1 MIYARFVLFNYRL
14 IVANFLIYDLIAT
27 TSAAN
32 AATPLPA
39 IFMTHKTD
47 APLGSVNASND
58 LLLQSPPLPPLPVPV
73 PALMTMME
81 RAKTTSA
88 SSAPSDQPLP
98 AKSVRRLSRPKRYL
112 SFPEG
117 SSFTVC
123 VTVTLDIDSQ
133 PRSSLSP
140 LSSSNISDFLHFSL
154 LRLLYAS
161 QWASLAILT
170 MPTIVTVLIGAWP
183 TICPT
188 IRGSCRACT
197 ASHGI
202 PYLRL
207 FYAVAP
213 GVLSIRILKQS
224 LISNT

>member
-1 MIYARFVLFNYRL
+1 MIYARLVLFNYRL

-58 LLLQSPPLPPLPVPV
+58 LLPPSPLPVPL
-73 PALMTMME
+73 PPLMTMME

-88 SSAPSDQPLP
+88 SSAPSDQTLP

-123 VTVTLDIDSQ
+123 VTVTLVI
-133 PRSSLSP
+133 PLASP
-140 LSSSNISDFLHFSL
+140 HPL
-154 LRLLYAS
+154 
-161 QWASLAILT
+161 
-170 MPTIVTVLIGAWP
+170 IVL
-183 TICPT
+183 
-188 IRGSCRACT
+188 CRPSRRVT
-197 ASHGI
+197 
-202 PYLRL
+202 
-207 FYAVAP
+207 
-213 GVLSIRILKQS
+213 S
-224 LISNT
+224 LISCTFQCSGCCVLHSRHHWQSLLCLQ